1 MAALRVWSAIA
12 KTIVKQVT
20 ANAGDLESA
29 CNEGYKEMWRDTSID
44 EVCALLDAVMYG
56 MEDVL
61 GDFPAADIVLQLKD
75 GIMHLLGR
83 GIATLQANIKT
94 GSTPDEAYTL
104 TLGHAVNDAGLMFS
118 DLIKAVISGV
128 VMQPFNAL
136 VKEPVVEVAAPIDE
150 QIPEPVKAFLSLG
163 ALIEG
168 CLDSMVD
175 TAIDSVV
182 GEPSGPELA
191 KIKALEE
198 ELA

>member
-1 MAALRVWSAIA
+1 
-12 KTIVKQVT
+12 
-20 ANAGDLESA
+20 
-29 CNEGYKEMWRDTSID
+29 
-44 EVCALLDAVMYG
+44 
-56 MEDVL
+56 
-61 GDFPAADIVLQLKD
+61 
-75 GIMHLLGR
+75 
-83 GIATLQANIKT
+83 
-94 GSTPDEAYTL
+94 
-104 TLGHAVNDAGLMFS
+104 MFS

-128 VMQPFNAL
+128 VMPPFNAL
-136 VKEPVVEVAAPIDE
+136 VKEPVVEAAAPIDE